1 MAPGGYVVSNC
12 ANRNHTG
19 VTRLHSRHKPL
30 LPLLLTGLL
39 LSSLLSACS
48 YPSIKSRDSLASE
61 AFSGTIV
68 DKETGKPIPNA
79 VVMMRWPRITGGY
92 TGSNTVG
99 AIEVAESVTDAEG
112 RYFIEGW
119 FKGKDEIFEG
129 GFVYKTSPEMVI
141 YAPGYWPEKHRNRIY
156 TVTPA
161 ELATMQN
168 KSINILQQGETW
180 TADWDGEAIGL
191 EPTHSE
197 TWNFQQWRKYLSSIE
212 SYMSVYYMPQCPW
225 LKIPNYYLARHRAVT
240 NAYQLGV
247 NKGIN
252 IKVHTTLYY
261 LLTKHRSK
269 LKNDCGVDPK
279 DFFLS
284 HGMTKEELQECCSNS
299 TPIRNKY

>member
-1 MAPGGYVVSNC
+1 MENKPNNNYIGGSSFYDKPGS
-12 ANRNHTG
+12 
-19 VTRLHSRHKPL
+19 L
-30 LPLLLTGLL
+30 LPFLITGLML
-39 LSSLLSACS
+39 ASLLSACS

-61 AFSGTIV
+61 PFGGTVV
-68 DKETGKPIPNA
+68 DKETGKPIANA
-79 VVMMRWPRITGGY
+79 VVMMRWPRTRGGY

-112 RYFIEGW
+112 QYFIEGW

-156 TVTPA
+156 TITPA
-161 ELATMQN
+161 ELAKMQN

-180 TADWDGEAIGL
+180 KADWDGEAIGL

-197 TWNFQQWRKYLSSIE
+197 TWNFEQWRKYLSSIE

-225 LKIPNYYLARHRAVT
+225 LKIPNYYLARHRAVI

-247 NKGIN
+247 NKGIKT
-252 IKVHTTLYY
+252 KVHTSLYY
-261 LLTKHRSK
+261 FLTKHRSK

-284 HGMTKEELQECCSNS
+284 HGMTKEELQECCSKTS
-299 TPIRNKY
+299 TIRNKYK